1 MIRQDADRDGLKWA
15 ALLSSSIAMTEAI
28 DFADQQ
34 ITAAVRESD
43 REKENAAFGST
54 VLRHSALSKGR
65 GGHGARAPLPTLRHS
80 YCAGRVTPHDNYP
93 RLVYTH

>member
-1 MIRQDADRDGLKWA
+1 MVWQNADRDGLKWA
-15 ALLSSSIAMTEAI
+15 ALLSSSIGMTEAI

-54 VLRHSALSKGR
+54 A
-65 GGHGARAPLPTLRHS
+65 
-80 YCAGRVTPHDNYP
+80 
-93 RLVYTH
+93 